1 MEETIFR
8 YYTLDSHTEVI
19 SVDLTPEEKQ
29 ELGIDENKFA
39 HLNEIGFSTPVTSN
53 EWEEDCFNVLIGETP
68 DDEDLEVLLFPI
80 SKLPKRFEATHGYFL
95 KEREKYY
102 S

>member
-39 HLNEIGFSTPVTSN
+39 HLNEIGFSTPVDSN

-68 DDEDLEVLLFPI
+68 DDEEFDVLLLPI
-80 SKLPKRFEATHGYFL
+80 SRLPKRFEATHRYFL